1 MLLGTFKTV
10 FNSLFLVPTKTDT
23 QHHMVVMER
32 CCTLKKDRDRDTDR
46 DRDEGSKR
54 NFQGQVV
61 CSPTLDTWRALAVFL
76 ENTMGTL

>member
-23 QHHMVVMER
+23 QHHMVAMER
-32 CCTLKKDRDRDTDR
+32 CCTLKKDRDRDR
-46 DRDEGSKR
+46 DRGRKR
-54 NFQGQVV
+54 NLQGQMV
-61 CSPTLDTWRALAVFL
+61 CSPLLDTRRALAAFM